1 MGKFNPVKII
11 LFGSYARG
19 TSNRDND
26 IDLMVIMPDGTD
38 IRATGTKIFEAVCY
52 SPIEHMRNI
61 GEISFSPKIHA

>member
-38 IRATGTKIFEAVCY
+38 IRATGTKIF
-52 SPIEHMRNI
+52 
-61 GEISFSPKIHA
+61 